1 MHIFVKQTI
10 KPDNH
15 RPIAMKQSLL
25 LFAGAAAILASCA
38 KQNDTTALTGSGLD
52 PQKFV
57 TEINGKPTA
66 LYTLKNNAGMEACI
80 TNYGGR
86 VVSLMVPDK
95 DGVMR
100 DVVLGHDNIDDYI
113 NIDGNLGALIGR
125 YGNRIDHGRFTL
137 NDSVY
142 QLPVNNYGHSLH
154 GGPIGFHHALWE
166 ATQPNDSTLCLTL
179 FSPDGDAGYPGNIN
193 VSVVYSLRPD
203 NALAINYEATT
214 DRPTIL
220 NLTNHSYFN
229 ISGDLSTDILD
240 QDVYINADAFTPIDS
255 TFMTDGEIRAV
266 DGTPF
271 DFRQPKPVGR
281 DIETDDLQLR
291 NGLGYDHNFV
301 LNTRGD
307 STAVAARVHSPAS
320 GIVME
325 VYTDEPGLQF
335 YVGNFLDS
343 TVKGKNAIAYPYR
356 GAIVM
361 ETQHYPNSPNIPQ
374 WPSTII
380 TPDSTYHST
389 CIYRFTTE

>member
-1 MHIFVKQTI
+1 MKLYATLL
-10 KPDNH
+10 
-15 RPIAMKQSLL
+15 IAASS
-25 LFAGAAAILASCA
+25 AIIASCSSSSA
-38 KQNDTTALTGSGLD
+38 EKDSLTLSGLD
-52 PQKFV
+52 PQKFT
-57 TEINGKPTA
+57 TEINGKSTA
-66 LYTLKNNAGMEACI
+66 LYTLRNHAGMEACI

-86 VVSLMVPDK
+86 VVSLLVPDR
-95 DGVMR
+95 DGKPT

-113 NIDGNLGALIGR
+113 NIDGNFGALIGR
-125 YGNRIDHGRFTL
+125 YGNRIANGCFTL
-137 NDSVY
+137 NDSTY
-142 QLPVNNYGHSLH
+142 RLPVNNYGHSLH
-154 GGPIGFHHALWE
+154 GGPVGFHHALWD
-166 ATQPNDSTLCLTL
+166 ASMPNDSTLVLKL

-229 ISGDLSTDILD
+229 LSGDLASDILD
-240 QDVYINADAFTPIDS
+240 QEVYINADAFTPIDS
-255 TFMTDGEIRAV
+255 TFMTDGEIRPV

-281 DIETDDLQLR
+281 DILADDIQLR

-301 LNTRGD
+301 LNTAGD
-307 STAVAARVHSPAS
+307 STAVAASVYSPAT
-320 GIVME
+320 GITMN

-335 YVGNFLDS
+335 YAGNFLDG
-343 TVKGKNAIAYPYR
+343 TVKGKNGIAYPYR